1 VYKVDVLKATISL
14 SAILLLTGGSFL
26 AQTPQPATASSATQS
41 AKHYT
46 PDLASLRTHTVPPWF
61 ANAKL
66 GIFIHWG
73 LYSVPGWAP
82 LSHPNHDFANPDY
95 IRDDPYAEWYYNTM
109 RIPGSPTQQY
119 HQQHFGG
126 ADYYAT
132 FTPMFNQASARW
144 NPDTWAKI
152 FADAGA
158 RYAVLTSKHHEGFCL
173 WPTEVP
179 NPNQKGLRADR
190 DLVGDFTKAMRRAGL
205 RAGLYY
211 SGGYDWTFDRGPI
224 EVNEDYGSVAPR
236 SHAYGVYADAQ
247 AEELTRLYHPDI
259 LWNDITWPKSGNAA
273 KVIADYYNA
282 VPEGLVDDRWGIAF
296 GDYGSP
302 EYELRHEIDPKKWE
316 ETRGL
321 GRSFGYNRAEGD
333 AETISPQDLIDM
345 LADIVSKNGNLLLD
359 VGPEADGTIA
369 PVQLDRLQ
377 KLGAWLKING
387 EAIYDTT
394 PWTHAEGQTTLTP
407 AAAPQASSIA
417 TSHTGNE
424 ARPASTADVRFTHKA
439 QFTYAILLH
448 TPNTPTLT
456 IQNLTLRPNTRA
468 KLLGSA
474 ALVSW
479 QPNGTGTTF
488 TLPASLPSPYAVTL
502 RFEANP

>member
-1 VYKVDVLKATISL
+1 MYKVHVLKATQL
-14 SAILLLTGGSFL
+14 LTSALLL
-26 AQTPQPATASSATQS
+26 AATPAVTQ
-41 AKHYT
+41 APKTYT
-46 PDLASLRTHTVPPWF
+46 PDLASLKTHTVPAWF

-82 LSHPNHDFANPDY
+82 LSHPNHDFDNPDY
-95 IRDDPYAEWYYNTM
+95 IVNDPYAEWYYNVM

-126 ADYYAT
+126 GDYYTT
-132 FTPMFNQASARW
+132 FTPMFQQASTRW

-152 FADAGA
+152 FSDAGA

-179 NPNQKGLRADR
+179 NPNQKNLHADR
-190 DLVGDFTKAMRRAGL
+190 DLVGDFTKAMRKAGL

-224 EVNEDYGSVAPR
+224 ETQADYGAVQPR

-247 AEELTRLYHPDI
+247 AEELIKRYHPDI

-282 VPEGLVDDRWGIAF
+282 VPEGLVDERWGIGY

-302 EYELRHEIDPKKWE
+302 EYELRKNVDPKKFE

-321 GRSFGYNRAEGD
+321 GRSFGFNRAEGE
-333 AETISPQDLIDM
+333 AETISAQDLID
-345 LADIVSKNGNLLLD
+345 LLVDIVSKNGNLLLD
-359 VGPEADGTIA
+359 VGPEADGTLA

-394 PWTHAEGQTTLTP
+394 PWQDHGNYRAEGQTN
-407 AAAPQASSIA
+407 AAPTP
-417 TSHTGNE
+417 TSTTAGAHTGNE
-424 ARPASTADVRFTHKA
+424 NRAASTADVRFTHKA

-448 TPNTPTLT
+448 TPTTPTIT
-456 IQNLTLRPNTRA
+456 IQNLPLKPTTKA

-474 ALVSW
+474 TPIPWTA
-479 QPNGTGTTF
+479 QGPNTTF
-488 TLPASLPSPYAVTL
+488 TLPTTLPSPYAITL
-502 RFEANP
+502 RLETTP